1 MIHIGVGSKECLDD
15 GKGRDPTS
23 AAESA
28 GLAFRIENVYINE
41 CMDNKQLAEIAR
53 DQLSRV
59 LAFFSRVD
67 TVSSIVL
74 GIDIGMLAVLG
85 TNAPAPNLF
94 TRYTLFALIPVVLI
108 AASLWHLYRG
118 TFPRLEGGWR
128 SLIYFREIAQ
138 RNEEEFIKG
147 SMDQTEDKYVR
158 DLLSQIWRNS
168 EILTQK
174 FDHLRAAFKWLAL
187 ALIPWVVVLFLF
199 ASKNTETFIG
209 K

>member
-1 MIHIGVGSKECLDD
+1 VI
-15 GKGRDPTS
+15 S
-23 AAESA
+23 AV
-28 GLAFRIENVYINE
+28 AFCVETAYIYE
-41 CMDNKQLAEIAR
+41 YMDNKQLAEISR

-59 LAFFSRVD
+59 LSFFSRVD

-85 TNAPAPNLF
+85 ASAPAPKLF
-94 TRYTLFALIPVVLI
+94 TRYTLFALLPVILI
-108 AASLWHLYRG
+108 ALSLWHLYKG

-138 RNEEEFIKG
+138 RDEEEFIKG
-147 SMDQTEDKYVR
+147 WINQTDDEYVR

-174 FDHLRAAFKWLAL
+174 FDHLRAAFRWLAF
-187 ALIPWVVVLFLF
+187 ALLPWIVALFLF
-199 ASKNTETFIG
+199 ASKNTETFIV

>member
-1 MIHIGVGSKECLDD
+1 
-15 GKGRDPTS
+15 
-23 AAESA
+23 
-28 GLAFRIENVYINE
+28 
-41 CMDNKQLAEIAR
+41 MDNKQLAEISR

-59 LAFFSRVD
+59 LSFFSRVD

-85 TNAPAPNLF
+85 TTAPAPKLF
-94 TRYTLFALIPVVLI
+94 TRYTLLALIPVGLLTV
-108 AASLWHLYRG
+108 SLWHLYRG

-147 SMDQTEDKYVR
+147 WTSQTEDEYVR

-174 FDHLRAAFKWLAL
+174 FDHLRAAFRWLAW
-187 ALIPWVVVLFLF
+187 ALLPWIIALFLF
-199 ASKNTETFIG
+199 ASKNTETFIV

>member
-1 MIHIGVGSKECLDD
+1 MRSRVAF
-15 GKGRDPTS
+15 RV
-23 AAESA
+23 ESA
-28 GLAFRIENVYINE
+28 YIEDY
-41 CMDNKQLAEIAR
+41 MDNKQLAEISR

-59 LAFFSRVD
+59 LSFFSRVD
-67 TVSSIVL
+67 TVSSVVL
-74 GIDIGMLAVLG
+74 GIDIAMIAVLG
-85 TNAPAPNLF
+85 TTAPAPKLF
-94 TRYTLFALIPVVLI
+94 TRYTVVALVPVGLI
-108 AASLWHLYRG
+108 AVSLWHLYRG

-138 RNEEEFIKG
+138 RNEKEFIKEW
-147 SMDQTEDKYVR
+147 SSQTEDEYLK

-187 ALIPWVVVLFLF
+187 ALVPWIVVLFLF
-199 ASKNTETFIG
+199 ASKNTETFIV